1 MWKARGICIFTRMP
15 KSIKKFLLFFAGSF
29 IFLLLAA
36 WAILALYHD
45 DVRLKAEQIIDKQVD
60 ALVTFD
66 DVSLTFLRDFPNLT
80 ITLHNLT
87 ITGKG
92 EFANDTLARVDEFDL
107 EIKTSSLLYGKET
120 ELKSIHVHSPE
131 VFLKVLKNGK
141 TNYNIF
147 LSDSLKSKNVA
158 DSSELNL
165 ALDEVKIS
173 DGVIEYRD
181 LLTNSYALLKG
192 MDYRGAG
199 DFQKDL
205 FDFTTSTLV
214 KEFTLDYAG
223 VTFFSQ
229 KELAID
235 LVMEMNVREHT
246 VTLKENKIRINRF
259 TVGIE
264 GSFGIAG
271 DGYDLDLSF
280 NTKETDFKTI
290 ISLVPGIFME
300 DFKQITTK
308 GQLAFKGFVSGHYSP
323 NAGKL
328 PSFLTDFKVTDAMFK
343 IDTLPDPIENIQ
355 LELVISN
362 LYGNRDSTLFDLKNF
377 QFDMRHHPVKGRIKV
392 QGLNHYKID
401 ADVIANVDLSELEM
415 MYPIKGLELKGA
427 MDFEL
432 KTKGPLAWTGTSFQ
446 HIPVFHLDMK
456 LKDGKIKYD
465 HLPAAIDNIQFQL
478 VADNQ
483 TGELEKSVF
492 DFRSLHLDLD
502 KNRVHG
508 FLRLEGFEN
517 MKVKTDLKAD
527 LDLADVEKMFPMP
540 GIVMKGDLSLDAEA
554 DGIYNKSKKKF
565 PSIDAKLELV
575 NGYLLTKGY
584 PEPMENVHFSGEAV
598 NTTGH
603 FSDTHLAINR
613 LTYSLEKEIFEVRGT
628 VSDLNNCDYDLKI
641 KGLIDLEKLT
651 KIYPISEVQLS
662 GIIISDVETRG
673 RLSEVEAGFYERITS
688 DGRID
693 IKNLTIQI
701 PTIPKPLTVYDAT
714 YTFTPSKIVLEK
726 FIGKFGRSHFS
737 MTGDLYNYMAF
748 ATRSQDLIKCD
759 INLKCDTL
767 DLNEWLSEK
776 KLPATTKLPGLKINV
791 WQVPLNV
798 DVVFDSEIEHVR
810 YEDMKISKLDGEIKM
825 KEGVLTLRETGF
837 NTLDAKFSIS
847 GDYNTRDMKHPF
859 FDVDLDIKELDINKA
874 YREMK
879 LVRDLLPVAGDADG
893 IFSVS
898 YKLKGELSPD
908 FYPRM
913 ETLLG
918 GGEMRIA
925 NARINGMKIF
935 EELSKASKKKEV
947 NDPHLKDFVMRSE
960 IRDSKIIVKPFSI
973 KLSSFDAD
981 VEGVSEISGAIRYLV
996 KLELPPFGVK
1006 VPFHV
1011 TGTYKN
1017 PKVVIGKGHV
1027 LYDADSLPK

>member
-1 MWKARGICIFTRMP
+1 MP
-15 KSIKKFLLFFAGSF
+15 RSVKKFLLFFSGSF
-29 IFLLLAA
+29 IILLLAI
-36 WAILALYHD
+36 WAILELYHD
-45 DVRLKAEQIIDKQVD
+45 DIRLKAEQIIDKQVD
-60 ALVTFD
+60 ALVTFN

-80 ITLHNLT
+80 ITLHDLT
-87 ITGKG
+87 VRGKG
-92 EFANDTLARVDEFDL
+92 EFANDTLALVEEFDM

-120 ELKSIHVHSPE
+120 ELKSIHLHRPE
-131 VFLKVLKNGK
+131 LLLKVLKNGK

-147 LSDSLKSKNVA
+147 LSDSLKAKTVA
-158 DSSELNL
+158 DSSVLNL
-165 ALDEVKIS
+165 TLDEVKIS
-173 DGVIEYRD
+173 DGEIEYHD
-181 LLTNSYALLKG
+181 QLMKTFVLMKG
-192 MDYRGAG
+192 VDHTGSG
-199 DFQKDL
+199 DFQKEL
-205 FDFTTSTLV
+205 FDFATATTV
-214 KEFTLDYAG
+214 KDFTLDYGG
-223 VTFFSQ
+223 VTFFSH

-246 VTLKENKIRINRF
+246 VTLKENRIRINHF
-259 TVGIE
+259 IVGIE
-264 GSFGIAG
+264 GSFGMAE

-280 NTKETDFKTI
+280 NTIETDFKTI

-308 GQLAFKGFVSGHYSP
+308 GQLALKGFVSGHYSP
-323 NAGKL
+323 NVGKL
-328 PSFLTDFKVTDAMFK
+328 PSFLADFKVADAMFK

-362 LYGNRDSTLFDLKNF
+362 LHGTRDSTLFDLKNF

-392 QGLNHYKID
+392 QGLDHYKID
-401 ADVIANVDLSELEM
+401 ADVIANVDLSELEK

-432 KTKGPLAWTGTSFQ
+432 KTKGPLIRIGSSFQ
-446 HIPVFHLDMK
+446 RLPVFHLNMK

-465 HLPAAIDNIQFQL
+465 HLPAAIDSIQFYL

-492 DFRSLHLDLD
+492 DFRNLHLDLD

-527 LDLADVEKMFPMP
+527 LDLADIEKMFPIP
-540 GIVMKGDLSLDAEA
+540 GIVMKGSLSLDVEA
-554 DGIYNKSKKKF
+554 DGVYNKSKKKF

-575 NGYLLTKGY
+575 NGYLLTNGY
-584 PEPMENVHFSGEAV
+584 PEPMENLHFSGDAV

-603 FSDTHLAINR
+603 FADTRLAINR
-613 LTYSLEKEIFEVRGT
+613 LTYSLEKEIFEVSGT
-628 VSDLNNCDYDLKI
+628 VSDLDNYDYDLKI

-651 KIYPISEVQLS
+651 KIYPISGVLLS
-662 GIIISDVETRG
+662 GIIISDLETRG

-688 DGRID
+688 DGRMD

-701 PTIPKPLTVYDAT
+701 PSIPKPLTVYDAT

-726 FIGKFGRSHFS
+726 FTGKFGRSHFS
-737 MTGDLYNYMAF
+737 MTGDLTNYMAF
-748 ATRSQDLIKCD
+748 ATRNHDLIKCD
-759 INLKCDTL
+759 INLKCDTV
-767 DLNEWLSEK
+767 DLNEWLAEK
-776 KLPATTKLPGLKINV
+776 KLPSTTAPSGMKINV
-791 WQVPLNV
+791 WQVPLNL
-798 DVVFDSEIEHVR
+798 DVVFDSEIEHVI
-810 YEDMKISKLDGEIKM
+810 YEDMKISKLDGEIKI
-825 KEGVLTLRETGF
+825 KDGVLTLHETGF

-859 FDVDLDIKELDINKA
+859 FDADVDIKELDINKA
-874 YREMK
+874 YKEMK
-879 LVRDLLPVAGDADG
+879 LVRDLLPAAGDADG
-893 IFSVS
+893 IFSVR

-925 NARINGMKIF
+925 HARMNGMKVF
-935 EELSKASKKKEV
+935 EELSKASKKQEV
-947 NDPHLKDFVMRSE
+947 NDPHLKDFVMHSE

-973 KLSSFDAD
+973 KVSGFDAD

-996 KLELPPFGVK
+996 KLELLPFRVK

-1011 TGTYKN
+1011 TGTYDN
-1017 PKVVIGKGHV
+1017 PKVAIGKGHV
-1027 LYDADSLPK
+1027 LYAADSL